1 MSNVMQDSFAGFI
14 QENQYKF
21 YRLAYSYVKN
31 QEEALDLV
39 QEAVVKALQKLS
51 MLRQPE
57 YVKTWFYR
65 ILVNECLTYLR
76 KQKRMATALPLE
88 EDLLP
93 QPAAEIT
100 PLEMLSLIEKLEP
113 EQKTVIFLRFY
124 EEMKLEEIAKVT
136 DSNLSTVK
144 SRLYRALKLLKQE
157 IVEEEESYIEKYGE

>member
-1 MSNVMQDSFAGFI
+1 MSNVMQDSFAGFV

-39 QEAVVKALQKLS
+39 QEAAVRALQKLPT
-51 MLRQPE
+51 LRQPA
-57 YVKTWFYR
+57 YMKTWFYR

-76 KQKRMATALPLE
+76 RQKRMATALPFE

-93 QPAAEIT
+93 QPTAEVT

-113 EQKTVIFLRFY
+113 ELKTIIFLRFY

-136 DSNLSTVK
+136 ETNLSTVK
-144 SRLYRALKLLKQE
+144 SRLYRALRLLRLE
-157 IVEEEESYIEKYGE
+157 IAEEEESYIEKSKG